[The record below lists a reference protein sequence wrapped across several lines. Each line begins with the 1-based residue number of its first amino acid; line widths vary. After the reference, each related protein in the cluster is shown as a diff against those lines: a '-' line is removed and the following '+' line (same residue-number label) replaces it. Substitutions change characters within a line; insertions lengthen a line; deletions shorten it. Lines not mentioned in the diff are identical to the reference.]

1 MCVDIHI
8 NGQGDVILKAIATTR
23 MVDETTVA
31 TYPKLSEYHG
41 ANQAET
47 GEQNQGTHKYAQM
60 YSALDGRPT
69 PAQAGRNVLAPNT
82 GKADDCQ
89 GPVQAQAQ
97 RHRRRIDTGE
107 GHASA
112 GHRRQTVVVVGLVLA
127 VSGVMRPASLAPSS
141 SSSSLT
147 IVVIVG
153 VVRVVVVV
161 VAVCVRDVAI
171 MRPDLYGIYG
181 RRDEGRQREEGGQR
195 PSQGQQGAL

>member
-1 MCVDIHI
+1 MVR
-8 NGQGDVILKAIATTR
+8 GDVILKAIATTR
-23 MVDETTVA
+23 MVGEPTVA

-41 ANQAET
+41 ANQTET
-47 GEQNQGTHKYAQM
+47 GEQNQGAHKYAQM

-161 VAVCVRDVAI
+161 VTVCVCDVAI
-171 MRPDLYGIYG
+171 MRPDLYGVYG
-181 RRDEGRQREEGGQR
+181 RRDEGRQGEEGGQR

>member
-1 MCVDIHI
+1 MSFF
-8 NGQGDVILKAIATTR
+8 KAIATTR
-23 MVDETTVA
+23 MVNEPTVA

-47 GEQNQGTHKYAQM
+47 GEQNQGTHKYTQM
-60 YSALDGRPT
+60 YSALDGCPT

-89 GPVQAQAQ
+89 GPVQAQAH
-97 RHRRRIDTGE
+97 RHRRRIDTGK

-127 VSGVMRPASLAPSS
+127 VSGVMRPASLTSTS

-153 VVRVVVVV
+153 VVVVIV
-161 VAVCVRDVAI
+161 VAVCLRDVAI
-171 MRPDLYGIYG
+171 MRPDLHGVYG
-181 RRDEGRQREEGGQR
+181 RRDEGRQGEEGGQR
-195 PSQGQQGAL
+195 PTQGQQGAL

>member
-1 MCVDIHI
+1 MKV
-8 NGQGDVILKAIATTR
+8 IATTR
-23 MVDETTVA
+23 MVNEPTVA
-31 TYPKLSEYHG
+31 TYPKFSEYHG

-69 PAQAGRNVLAPNT
+69 PAQAGRNVLAPNA

-89 GPVQAQAQ
+89 GPVQAQA
-97 RHRRRIDTGE
+97 HRYRRCIDTGE

-127 VSGVMRPASLAPSS
+127 VSGVMRPASLVP
-141 SSSSLT
+141 SSSLT

-153 VVRVVVVV
+153 VVIVVV
-161 VAVCVRDVAI
+161 VAVCIRDVAI
-171 MRPDLYGIYG
+171 MRPDLHGIYG
-181 RRDEGRQREEGGQR
+181 RRDEGRQGEEGGQR
-195 PSQGQQGAL
+195 PSQGQQGPL